1 MYIIIVGGGNVG
13 YHLARALLREGH
25 EVLIIDKDP
34 EKCQRIEEELGE
46 ICLVGDG
53 CEVSVQEKAGAER
66 ADMLIAVTN
75 EDEDNLVS
83 CQVAKYRFGVTRTIA
98 RVGNPQ
104 YEELF
109 RRLGVDTTVSSTRLI
124 LEHIEQEV
132 PTHPITHL
140 LEEEKLSVMWI
151 KVLPDSESVGR
162 RVKDLTLPPGSVL
175 ALIIRQDQPPIIP
188 TPDTLIQAGD
198 RVLVVA
204 PPHEEVDLG
213 TSFLG
218 ETEVRQGE

>member
-25 EVLIIDKDP
+25 EVLIIEKDP
-34 EKCQRIEEELGE
+34 EKCQRIEDELGE

-53 CEVSVQEKAGAER
+53 CEVTVQEKAGAER

-83 CQVAKYRFGVTRTIA
+83 CQVAKYRFGVARTIA

-104 YEELF
+104 YERLF
-109 RRLGVDTTVSSTRLI
+109 RQLGVDTTVSSTRLI

-132 PTHPITHL
+132 PTHPVTHL
-140 LEEEKLSVMWI
+140 LEAERLSVMWI

-162 RVKDLTLPPGSVL
+162 KVRDISLPPGSVL
-175 ALIIRQDQPPIIP
+175 ALIIRADELPIIP
-188 TPDTLIQAGD
+188 TPETVLQAGD

-204 PPHEEVDLG
+204 PPHEEVNLG
-213 TSFLG
+213 NLTSG
-218 ETEVRQGE
+218 QS